1 MLSPLLPLLQA
12 IPLQIETARN
22 SITDPLLHIL
32 RTTMDPQKTESARN
46 PNSTPKSSNPVVEE
60 CSSSTLVSAETSSS
74 LNILSPTR
82 KRPRLDANS
91 NANRPPA
98 VELPQRKSIVALSE
112 STRHL
117 NPIYEHPRKT
127 GKSPRSL
134 WVAESTPSRRKPLA
148 LSTYGSGTRHA
159 FNGLR
164 RPPRGSR
171 SSFPS
176 KEVMRQDSIV
186 EIGGL
191 TDADSRRLGQSI
203 GTPIR
208 PVFTNNPRLVPS
220 HCSYT
225 GPTSSNAGLST
236 EPQVG
241 PSQATPITQGGIKP
255 SVFSPTVMSEAQPRA
270 SGISPLSSDAAI
282 ATPRRGV
289 TRTLSHWRVDGPRR
303 YSPRALS
310 NNTNTY
316 SIPSNTAQ
324 KPMSI
329 KDRKAHHVLAQ
340 GASVRFSKSSP
351 VSY

>member
-1 MLSPLLPLLQA
+1 MLSPLLPLLQTV
-12 IPLQIETARN
+12 PLQIETARN
-22 SITDPLLHIL
+22 SITDSLLHTL
-32 RTTMDPQKTESARN
+32 RTTAGPQKIEIARN
-46 PNSTPKSSNPVVEE
+46 PNSTPKSSRPVVEE
-60 CSSSTLVSAETSSS
+60 CSSSTLMAAETSPSS
-74 LNILSPTR
+74 SSFSPTR
-82 KRPRLDANS
+82 KRPRLDATS

-98 VELPQRKSIVALSE
+98 VELPQRKSIVALSQ
-112 STRHL
+112 SSRHL
-117 NPIYEHPRKT
+117 NPAHEHPRKT

-134 WVAESTPSRRKPLA
+134 RAAESTPSHRKPPA
-148 LSTYGSGTRHA
+148 LSIYGSGTRHA

-164 RPPRGSR
+164 RPSRGSR

-176 KEVMRQDSIV
+176 KEVMRQSSIV

-191 TDADSRRLGQSI
+191 TDDPRRLGQSVV
-203 GTPIR
+203 TPMR
-208 PVFTNNPRLVPS
+208 PVFANNARLVPS
-220 HCSYT
+220 HFSRT
-225 GPTSSNAGLST
+225 GPTSSDAGLST
-236 EPQVG
+236 EPRVG

-255 SVFSPTVMSEAQPRA
+255 SVISPTVILEARPRA
-270 SGISPLSSDAAI
+270 SGPLSSDATV
-282 ATPRRGV
+282 ATPRLGV

-316 SIPSNTAQ
+316 SIPSNTIQ

-340 GASVRFSKSSP
+340 GAAVRFSKLSP